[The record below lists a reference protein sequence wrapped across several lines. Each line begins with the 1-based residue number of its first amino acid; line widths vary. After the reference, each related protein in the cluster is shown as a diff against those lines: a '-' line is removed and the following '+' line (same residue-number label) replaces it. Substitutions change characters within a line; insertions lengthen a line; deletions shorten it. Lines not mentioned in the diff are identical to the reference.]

1 MNRTLKIATRQSQ
14 LALWQARH
22 VQSLLVGLDRALTVE
37 LLPLSTQGDRIVD
50 RPLSAI
56 GGKGLFLKEL
66 ELALLAGDADLAVH
80 SMKDVP
86 VDLTPGLSVDVMLER
101 ANPFDALLSR
111 TGARLAELPPGA
123 RVGSSSLRRQ
133 CQLRAARP
141 DLDVVDLRGNVDTRV
156 RKMQE
161 GQYEAIVLARA
172 GLERLGMENLV
183 TETLAAPAWIPAV
196 TQGTIGVQ
204 YREEDAELRELLQ
217 ALDHPLTAQ
226 CSEAERAVSKL
237 LGGSCHMP
245 LGVFARMEAGQFVV
259 DALLGTPDGRRILR
273 SRHAGKPGTG
283 LQLADAVSRDLLA
296 QGASQIFAAL
306 NTGEDATGRTSTS

>member
-1 MNRTLKIATRQSQ
+1 
-14 LALWQARH
+14 
-22 VQSLLVGLDRALTVE
+22 VQSLLLARYSALEVE
-37 LLPLSTQGDRIVD
+37 LLPLTTQGDRIQD
-50 RPLSAI
+50 RPLASI

-66 ELALLAGDADLAVH
+66 EVALLEGQADFAVH

-86 VDLTPGLSVDVMLER
+86 VDLTPGLNVDIMLER

-111 TGARLAELPPGA
+111 NGERLLELRPGA

-141 DLDVVDLRGNVDTRV
+141 DLDVVDLRGNVDTRA

-161 GQYEAIVLARA
+161 GQYDAIVLARA

-183 TETLAAPAWIPAV
+183 TETLAAPAWLPAV

-204 YREEDAELRELLQ
+204 YREEDHELRDLLRPLNHTPT
-217 ALDHPLTAQ
+217 ALCA
-226 CSEAERAVSKL
+226 EAERAVSKA

-245 LGVFARMEAGQFVV
+245 LAVFARLEGQQLVL
-259 DALLGTPDGRRILR
+259 DALLGTPDGRRILKGHR
-273 SRHAGKPGTG
+273 AGDHGAGLELAEAVTG
-283 LQLADAVSRDLLA
+283 ELMA
-296 QGASQIFAAL
+296 QGARELIDSL
-306 NTGEDATGRTSTS
+306 ATVGSTAD